1 MEPKLPE
8 DVFKTWLEPVPP
20 RLQILGESM
29 DSAKQ
34 NLAASFVNGFVN
46 AGFGCDKLLS
56 KEAGNKWIYRN
67 KGTTISFNVYV
78 FLTTVHLLIRTWYAE

>member
-1 MEPKLPE
+1 MFLKLDIMEAKLPE
-8 DVFKTWLEPVPP
+8 DVFKTWLEPIPP

-67 KGTTISFNVYV
+67 KGTNIILKVAFS
-78 FLTTVHLLIRTWYAE
+78 